1 MGCVSSSEHYAL
13 EQRVRA
19 LEERLQA
26 PNDFTQERLAQA
38 LAEKYG
44 EASNEL
50 VRLQN
55 VLESIQNAQRLAAT
69 AEPSLKTAR
78 DVSSVRIFER
88 GVENVVDKL
97 GLVVLAAYTRE
108 RLFIK
113 RSTGEKFE
121 LVNSYTY
128 SNIMGS
134 KTYILMP
141 GDSVTWTNVNP
152 IDDSLPKAHCFFVP
166 L

>member
-1 MGCVSSSEHYAL
+1 MGCVSSAEHDAL

-19 LEERLQA
+19 LEERLRA

-69 AEPSLKTAR
+69 ADTSVKTAR
-78 DVSSVRIFER
+78 DLSSIRIFDRE
-88 GVENVVDKL
+88 VEYVVDRL
-97 GLVVLAAYTRE
+97 GLIVLAAYTRE
-108 RLFIK
+108 SLVVK
-113 RSTGEKFE
+113 RSGERFE
-121 LVNSYTY
+121 LVNSYEY
-128 SNIMGS
+128 NNIMGC
-134 KTYILMP
+134 KTYLLMP
-141 GDSVTWTNVNP
+141 GDSVTWNHVHRIN
-152 IDDSLPKAHCFFVP
+152 DSLPRAHCFFVP

>member
-1 MGCVSSSEHYAL
+1 MGCVSSAEHYAL

-50 VRLQN
+50 IRLQK
-55 VLESIQNAQRLAAT
+55 VVETIHDAQRLAAT
-69 AEPSLKTAR
+69 ADTSVKTAR
-78 DVSSVRIFER
+78 DLSSIRTFER
-88 GVENVVDKL
+88 GVENSVDCL
-97 GLVVLAAYTRE
+97 GLIILAAYSRE
-108 RLFIK
+108 RLVVK
-113 RSTGEKFE
+113 RRTGEMFE
-121 LVNSYTY
+121 LVNSYSY
-128 SNIMGS
+128 SNIMGC
-134 KTYILMP
+134 KTYLLMP
-141 GDSVTWTNVNP
+141 GDSVTWNNVNP
-152 IDDSLPKAHCFFVP
+152 VDESLPKAHCFFVP

>member
-1 MGCVSSSEHYAL
+1 MGCVSSAEHDAL
-13 EQRVRA
+13 ERRVRA

-26 PNDFTQERLAQA
+26 PSDFTQERLVQA
-38 LAEKYG
+38 LTEKYG

-69 AEPSLKTAR
+69 ADTSVKTAR
-78 DVSSVRIFER
+78 DLSSIRIFDR
-88 GVENVVDKL
+88 DVENVVDRL
-97 GLVVLAAYTRE
+97 GLIILAAYSRE
-108 RLFIK
+108 RLIVK

-121 LVNSYTY
+121 LVNSYSY
-128 SNIMGS
+128 SNIMGC
-134 KTYILMP
+134 KTYLLMP
-141 GDSVTWTNVNP
+141 GDSVTWNHVNP
-152 IDDSLPKAHCFFVP
+152 IDDSLPRAHCFFVP

>member
-1 MGCVSSSEHYAL
+1 MGCVSSAEHDAL
-13 EQRVRA
+13 ERRVRG

-26 PNDFTQERLAQA
+26 PSDFTQERLVQA
-38 LAEKYG
+38 LTEKYG

-69 AEPSLKTAR
+69 ADTSVKTAR
-78 DVSSVRIFER
+78 DLSSIRIFDR
-88 GVENVVDKL
+88 DVENVVDRL
-97 GLVVLAAYTRE
+97 GLIILAAYSRE
-108 RLFIK
+108 RLIVK

-121 LVNSYTY
+121 LVNSYSY
-128 SNIMGS
+128 SNIMGC
-134 KTYILMP
+134 KTYLLMP
-141 GDSVTWTNVNP
+141 GDSVTWNHVNP
-152 IDDSLPKAHCFFVP
+152 IDDSLPRAHCFFVP